1 MSNTFLLKNSLGQIA
16 GFLMQNDKGIV
27 YKIDQKIGDEVEIVF
42 RLDDDTLERKYVVL
56 DGKEGIL
63 SGCIKK
69 ITGVVVIAENEDVLF
84 RAGDDFHISVRKN
97 KAQPRVIIKADE
109 LKFKQRNKCA
119 KKKQVTT

>member
-27 YKIDQKIGDEVEIVF
+27 YKIDQKIGDEVELVF

-109 LKFKQRNKCA
+109 
-119 KKKQVTT
+119 T